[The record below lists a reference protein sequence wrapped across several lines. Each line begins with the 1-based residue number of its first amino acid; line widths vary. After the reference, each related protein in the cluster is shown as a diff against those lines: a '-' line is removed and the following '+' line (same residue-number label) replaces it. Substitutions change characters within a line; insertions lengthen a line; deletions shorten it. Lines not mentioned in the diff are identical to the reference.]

1 MPGTS
6 RWRGCSLAIRKQPG
20 YPCLMG
26 IWANPG
32 QPSLWPRCSWTFQ
45 HFLTW
50 KSIVPPA
57 PPTPR
62 QQGHARQR
70 QSPWHQTVFSAR
82 VIEAPAALF
91 QTEALAGKSK
101 VAYHLFAWTRQNS
114 AICQPHYPLAENSLF
129 QKARVTTPLE
139 CAVLHYVAVIISMK
153 ILRNGSKHPLE

>member
-1 MPGTS
+1 MERLRPGNQETARLPVSNGHLSQPRAAIAVTS
-6 RWRGCSLAIRKQPG
+6 MFLNVPALSNMEKYCS
-20 YPCLMG
+20 PC
-26 IWANPG
+26 
-32 QPSLWPRCSWTFQ
+32 S
-45 HFLTW
+45 
-50 KSIVPPA
+50 PP
-57 PPTPR
+57 PPPR

-70 QSPWHQTVFSAR
+70 QSPWHQTVFPTR